1 MQLCS
6 PPLTHTQGCPLFS
19 LSVHLEISLFSPLSL
34 PHWFSQ
40 TTLFLSLS
48 LWFVFLLASPR
59 EDIFIPIPPTL
70 FVFAQ
75 AISLCLGRVQ
85 PRWPPPT
92 RNKQN
97 MDGSLP
103 SSSFLCHSFLASH
116 LNFSKRSLFLYLPG
130 SLYHQLKLHQTLT
143 PCTSVTVPSSLNFF
157 SSVTMPR
164 A

>member
-34 PHWFSQ
+34 PQWFSQ

-48 LWFVFLLASPR
+48 LWFVFLLGSPR

-75 AISLCLGRVQ
+75 AITLESNT
-85 PRWPPPT
+85 PPPT

-103 SSSFLCHSFLASH
+103 SSSLCHSFLASH